1 MSIQAQH
8 FGSAVGI
15 ARHAE
20 VQKVCKES
28 GSHPAQ
34 PPPRAVV
41 GATPCGPQPL
51 SECLEHTLTSAH
63 LNSQCQREW
72 WNLEFCSCFSV
83 ARYQSTYDR
92 LAANRVSCNCYY
104 LGCSNPGERCAICKS
119 NQLAL
124 PSKRSKGER
133 NGWDFQ
139 KPVMPAST
147 ATFPWCSSYTIR
159 QDRCETKEHL
169 LELIGCR
176 SGNVTQCLLGPP

>member
-83 ARYQSTYDR
+83 ARYQSTYAR
-92 LAANRVSCNCYY
+92 LAANRVTVTVTIWAA
-104 LGCSNPGERCAICKS
+104 AIEGRDVQS
-119 NQLAL
+119 ANQTSL
-124 PSKRSKGER
+124 PCLVKDPKGKGMDGIFRS
-133 NGWDFQ
+133 Q
-139 KPVMPAST
+139 
-147 ATFPWCSSYTIR
+147 
-159 QDRCETKEHL
+159 
-169 LELIGCR
+169 
-176 SGNVTQCLLGPP
+176 